1 MKGTSGPLRV
11 ALTRLLPVA
20 VVAAALA
27 VPAVATAQAPST
39 GSPAIDRLL
48 GHFRPAD
55 FDRKEDEGGGQP
67 VPSNLLP
74 GPADSAL
81 AAANPGF
88 AGFNGLSAL
97 DQISADDGNQASL
110 EPPDQALCVGGGEVI
125 EAVNDVIATYDRA
138 GATTSGPTGFVPFFF
153 PGQHEET
160 FDADGNPVSFGPFV
174 SDPKCYFDPDLQR
187 FFVTMLEIDDDPVT
201 GAFEDHT
208 TVQVAVSKTSAPS
221 TDRADWFFYAID
233 TTNDGTN
240 GTPTH
245 PNCPCL
251 GDQPLIGADRFGFYV
266 TTNEFPLDFDNPAFN
281 GAQVYAIDK
290 AAAAAGSFKMQTI
303 DGTPIP
309 LEEGPAASLQ
319 PATSPTAADWVA
331 TNGGTEYLLSSLD
344 FDGTVDNR
352 IATWALTNT
361 SSLATAT
368 PAVKLS
374 HVTIESE
381 PYAFPPD
388 AVQKKGPTPL
398 RDLLNEQTKP
408 GRPFKLL
415 QIAGNDDR
423 MNQVVF
429 AGGHLYGALNT
440 QVDGRRVGL
449 AWFVVTP
456 SLPEGG
462 TISASIA
469 RQGYVA
475 VKHASALY
483 PSIAVNA
490 AGHGV
495 MTFSLTGKD
504 VFPSAA
510 YTTIDLGSGTG
521 PVHVG
526 GAGTEPIDGLFGYVA
541 LGGVSRWGDY
551 SAAAPDAD
559 GSLWIA
565 TEYVPGGPRDPAENW
580 GTFVGRL
587 VP

>member
-1 MKGTSGPLRV
+1 MNTRSSGAARALR
-11 ALTRLLPVA
+11 ALPVLVA
-20 VVAAALA
+20 AAALA
-27 VPAVATAQAPST
+27 VPAVASAQVPST
-39 GSPAIDRLL
+39 GSPTVDRLL
-48 GHFRPAD
+48 GHFRPGD
-55 FDRKEDEGGGQP
+55 FERDDEGGAAQP
-67 VPSNLLP
+67 VPNTLVP
-74 GPADSAL
+74 KPADTAL

-88 AGFNGLSAL
+88 TGFNGLSAF
-97 DQISADDGNQASL
+97 DQVSADNGNQASL
-110 EPPDQALCVGGGEVI
+110 EPPDQGLCAGGGEVI
-125 EAVNDVIATYDRA
+125 EAVNDVIATYDA
-138 GATTSGPTGFVPFFF
+138 NGTTTSGPTGFVPFFF

-187 FFVTMLEIDDDPVT
+187 YFVTMLEIDDDPVT
-201 GAFEDHT
+201 GDFLNHS
-208 TVQVAVSKTSAPS
+208 TVRLAVSKTATPS

-240 GTPTH
+240 GTPSH

-251 GDQPLIGADRFGFYV
+251 GDQPLIGADRFGFYI
-266 TTNEFPLDFDNPAFN
+266 TTNEFPIDLDNPAFN
-281 GAQVYAIDK
+281 GAQVYALDK
-290 AAAAAGSFKMQTI
+290 AALTTGTLRMQLI

-319 PATSPTAADWVA
+319 PATSPVPADWVA
-331 TNGGTEYLLSSLD
+331 TSGGTEYLLSSLD
-344 FDGTVDNR
+344 FDGTRDNR

-361 SSLATAT
+361 SSLQSAT
-368 PAVKLS
+368 PDVHLS
-374 HVTIESE
+374 HVTIASE
-381 PYAFPPD
+381 PYVFPPD

-398 RDLLNEQTKP
+398 RDLLNEENTQ

-415 QIAGNDDR
+415 KIAGNDDR

-429 AGGHLYGALNT
+429 TGGHLYGALNT
-440 QVDGRRVGL
+440 EVGGRRVGL

-462 TISASIA
+462 TLGATIA
-469 RQGYVA
+469 NQGYVA
-475 VKHASALY
+475 VKHASVLY

-490 AGHGV
+490 AGKGV

-510 YTTIDLGSGTG
+510 YTTIDAAEGTG

-526 GAGTEPIDGLFGYVA
+526 GAGTEPIDGLFGYVV

-551 SAAAPDAD
+551 SAAVPDAD

-565 TEYVPGGPRDPAENW
+565 TQYVPGGPRDPNENW
-580 GTFVGRL
+580 GTFVGHL
-587 VP
+587 TP